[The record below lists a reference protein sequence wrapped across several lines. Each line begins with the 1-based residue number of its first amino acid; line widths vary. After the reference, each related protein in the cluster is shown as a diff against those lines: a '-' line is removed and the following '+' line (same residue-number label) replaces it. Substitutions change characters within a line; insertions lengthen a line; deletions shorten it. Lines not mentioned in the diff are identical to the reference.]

1 MKLCGK
7 NCTESDMGRLNKEL
21 NAHTIGTMLRQIRIE
36 KGMTRQALADK
47 TKVHNN
53 TLRRYEHADHAQI
66 DAFCEVAAALG
77 YEIEL
82 IKL

>member
-36 KGMTRQALADK
+36 QGVTRQALADK
-47 TKVHNN
+47 TSVHNN

-66 DAFCEVAAALG
+66 DAFCEVAAELG

-82 IKL
+82 IKI

>member
-1 MKLCGK
+1 
-7 NCTESDMGRLNKEL
+7 MGRSNQKLDV
-21 NAHTIGTMLRQIRIE
+21 HTIGTMLRQIRIE
-36 KGMTRQALADK
+36 KGITLQALADK
-47 TKVHNN
+47 TTVHNN
-53 TLRRYEHADHAQI
+53 TLRRYEHADHAQM